1 VNERLAGRASV
12 TVFGSSQLGTDEIML
27 QKLKLQTLDLT
38 VPSTIM
44 SSFVPA
50 FGLFEMPYLVDDREH
65 MKRIGE
71 AIFWPEVAPLAEAQG
86 YKILALW
93 ENGFRHITN
102 NVRPITVPQDLAGI
116 RLRTPRG
123 DWRVRLFRVFG
134 ANPTPMPLSEVFVGL
149 QQGTIDGQENP
160 IAQVT
165 SLRLQE
171 VQRYLSL
178 TGHVYTP
185 AYLATGARKFDSLP
199 SDVQAILAQAAKD
212 TQAYVYQ
219 QAAKLDDELLGKIK
233 AAGVKVNEADKDA
246 FIAASKDVYQEFG
259 KEVPDGGKL
268 VDKAIELGKGM

>member
-1 VNERLAGRASV
+1 
-12 TVFGSSQLGTDEIML
+12 VFGSSQLGTDEIML

-185 AYLATGARKFDSLP
+185 SYLATGLDRWNRLP
-199 SDVQAILAQAAKD
+199 EDVQSALLEVGREVQD
-212 TQAYVYQ
+212 FAYTEG
-219 QAAKLDDELLGKIK
+219 ARREGELL
-233 AAGVKVNEADKDA
+233 AELLAGGIEVNEANRQR
-246 FIAASKDVYQEFG
+246 FLEASLPIYEEFG
-259 KEVPDGGKL
+259 ETVPNGR
-268 VDKAIELGKGM
+268 ELISSARALASP